1 MKRLM
6 FQDRRR
12 RKSNARSTDVE
23 MQKETSD
30 TDKSDHPDSKSNGR
44 RNQRK

>member
-1 MKRLM
+1 MKWVT

-12 RKSNARSTDVE
+12 RKSLAGNIELGD
-23 MQKETSD
+23 QKETSD
-30 TDKSDHPDSKSNGR
+30 TEKTENPDSKSNGR